1 LTFDGGLSPDVLDEG
16 ASVVFVEK
24 RDVYSCRQSDS
35 GGVSGGLDLGYD
47 GEVVGAAKTGEERGK
62 RSHIEKSPVG
72 LVSGSIDAVYAGVE
86 IVGQAGESVVGVAVA
101 KMVYVSETVLG
112 GELAPEGAVLV

>member
-1 LTFDGGLSPDVLDEG
+1 MFDGGVSPDVLDEG

-24 RDVYSCRQSDS
+24 RDIYSCRQSDS

-47 GEVVGAAKTGEERGK
+47 GEVVGAAKTGEERGR

-72 LVSGSIDAVYAGVE
+72 LVFKGIVDAVYAGVE

-101 KMVYVSETVLG
+101 KTVYVSETVLG
-112 GELAPEGAVLV
+112 GELAPEGTVLV

>member
-1 LTFDGGLSPDVLDEG
+1 MFDGGLSPDVLDEG
-16 ASVVFVEK
+16 ASVIFVED
-24 RDVYSCRQSDS
+24 RDIYCCRQSDL

-47 GEVVGAAKTGEERGK
+47 GEVVGAAKTSEERGR

-72 LVSGSIDAVYAGVE
+72 LVSGGIDAVYVGEE

-101 KMVYVSETVLG
+101 KTVYVSETVLG